1 MISALTFTLTLQK
14 LAPRSAPPGL
24 QSWGRTV
31 GKPTRAEGTQPG
43 NFKGPLLPAAHLSAG
58 PSLDS
63 KRGGGL
69 KLGPPLLFLA
79 SHSVPAQS
87 TKRSD
92 QGLGGTGALPGIQA
106 RLPALLQ
113 ACSLHGKLAEGRQE
127 TSGAAVCSPAA
138 AGGVPALPCSVP
150 AAPGPSSLRVPKAPE
165 LPVPAKGNER
175 GGWSLRRGRVCREPP
190 RHPVLP
196 NSAPGPEGPNS
207 RHHPPR
213 VLGEEAPLLLSLPLR
228 GPGTTPMKQ
237 TPHLPPAP
245 GESRGLR
252 QEGWLGAHRPLL
264 LQALSLLS

>member
-1 MISALTFTLTLQK
+1 MQEACYPLRTAWEAGLALGWGTAELRPPTLNPQPTLHMQPEVGEAEAILAKASLAQPHSCGSTHCPELFMISALTFTLTLQK

-43 NFKGPLLPAAHLSAG
+43 NFKGPPLPAAHLSAG

-63 KRGGGL
+63 KRGDGL

-127 TSGAAVCSPAA
+127 TSGATVCSPRSSRR
-138 AGGVPALPCSVP
+138 GPSPALLSVP
-150 AAPGPSSLRVPKAPE
+150 AAPGPSSL
-165 LPVPAKGNER
+165 
-175 GGWSLRRGRVCREPP
+175 
-190 RHPVLP
+190 
-196 NSAPGPEGPNS
+196 
-207 RHHPPR
+207 
-213 VLGEEAPLLLSLPLR
+213 
-228 GPGTTPMKQ
+228 
-237 TPHLPPAP
+237 
-245 GESRGLR
+245 
-252 QEGWLGAHRPLL
+252 
-264 LQALSLLS
+264 